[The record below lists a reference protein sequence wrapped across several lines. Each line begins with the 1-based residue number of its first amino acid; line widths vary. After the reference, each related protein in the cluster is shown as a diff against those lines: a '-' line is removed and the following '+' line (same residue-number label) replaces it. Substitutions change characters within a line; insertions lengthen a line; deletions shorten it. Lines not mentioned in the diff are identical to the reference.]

1 MCGKNP
7 LILNLYIKKI
17 RIKNFKQNCL
27 FKIYEGKLQFYMIHR
42 LKDGELSVYYDLN
55 LSPRVEQ
62 IDAINFLKKSIR
74 TGNRFMLLNLPTG
87 VGKSYLNVMFI
98 NWYLN
103 YINSD
108 AKFDILTNSKI
119 LQKQYIREFDYIRNL
134 EGKANYQCSKYAM
147 NCEDGLE
154 LCRVKKTMCDF
165 CPYVNA
171 MRNFI
176 SSRISLTNFHMF
188 NLSNIYSVSVFG
200 RTSSVLI
207 IDEAHDYESIF
218 SDYYTTEININ
229 SLIKCGFSNDT
240 LTMFRNII
248 SEINDIEDF
257 IKHAN
262 STFLPE
268 LKKQTNYLMGSLNVD
283 DSKIQLAKDT
293 ILRYTKQKRECDN
306 KINTIELFLKEYSN
320 SPSNW
325 ILEVNHKIDKR
336 NKNEIRSLVIQPV
349 WVNDYIP
356 KIILE
361 KYDHVI
367 FMSGTILDRKL
378 FCNIN
383 GLDDTMTTY
392 HSIPSPFP
400 IQNRPIYYI
409 KAGKMTYKEKEN
421 TYERQL
427 EFVKKILD
435 KYKGK
440 KGIIHTYNY
449 EIATWLHRDLMHT
462 KYGDRLLFHDSTNR
476 DDKLKTHMNSNS
488 DTVLVSPSMM
498 AGIDLKD
505 DLSRFQIIMKMPYPN
520 IQSKKI
526 KKRIETYSE
535 WYNWKTVVDL
545 MQSYGRSIRSNT
557 DHADTFILDSS
568 FSDIITQSDKYL
580 PRYFTDAIKILK

>member
-1 MCGKNP
+1 
-7 LILNLYIKKI
+7 
-17 RIKNFKQNCL
+17 
-27 FKIYEGKLQFYMIHR
+27 MIHR

-188 NLSNIYSVSVFG
+188 NLSNIYSGSVFG

-476 DDKLKTHMNSNS
+476 DDKLKTHMNSDS

>member
-1 MCGKNP
+1 
-7 LILNLYIKKI
+7 
-17 RIKNFKQNCL
+17 
-27 FKIYEGKLQFYMIHR
+27 MIHR

-188 NLSNIYSVSVFG
+188 NLSNIYSGSVFG

>member
-188 NLSNIYSVSVFG
+188 NLSNIYSGSVFG

-476 DDKLKTHMNSNS
+476 DDKLKTHMNSDS